1 MEKRRRE
8 EKVTEIDKEAVQ
20 QLMQLSDEEISFK
33 IIKKKKIEE
42 LFGEDDLHEDQ
53 CAKEMVIV
61 RVMSSKK
68 KEKKK
73 FRTLESIYMATRPIR
88 PVIR

>member
-8 EKVTEIDKEAVQ
+8 EIETAAQE
-20 QLMQLSDEEISFK
+20 LMQLSDEEISFK

-42 LFGEDDLHEDQ
+42 LFGEDDTHEDQ
-53 CAKEMVIV
+53 CTKEMEMVIV
-61 RVMSSKK
+61 RVTSSSKK
-68 KEKKK
+68 WKKKEKK

-88 PVIR
+88 GS